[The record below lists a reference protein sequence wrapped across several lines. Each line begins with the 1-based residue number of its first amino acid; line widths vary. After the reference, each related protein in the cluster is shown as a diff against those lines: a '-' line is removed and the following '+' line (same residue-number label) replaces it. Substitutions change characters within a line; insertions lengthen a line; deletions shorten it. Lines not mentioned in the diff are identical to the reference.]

1 MNVVTRYDYKRNLE
15 RVNQKYTYLYSKYV
29 ENKNVVIVGPAKSIM
44 QSKQGEFINSFDCI
58 VRLNKSL
65 PIQRK
70 YEEYVGSRTDILYNS
85 LNVTDYPGE
94 NNLNKDF
101 LKSNYLKFVCC
112 SYPLIKPFDNDIIR
126 FVNHCKYELPFRYVN
141 HSLFNS
147 MVQNMK
153 TRPFTGL
160 CAIIDLLQYNIKSLY
175 ITGLDFYH
183 SNYYKKSIQ
192 KSSRVILK
200 NRNNSIHNS
209 NNQMKYLKYLSL
221 IDNRIILDR
230 VLDNLLYYDYY
241 AFMEGF
247 QYYLPIKNKHICFL
261 GMKWNS
267 RYQKV
272 DYSEYDYVISFQ
284 NLDIPNLIYIDLKN
298 VNFNGIGFSDK
309 HKYSIKKY
317 VLKSLNHFLLKLN
330 IRNISLE
337 LYVLMLLLCN
347 RIRIYGVNF
356 SMNQNI
362 NLFFLFLIKKNI
374 INLICKN

>member
-1 MNVVTRYDYKRNLE
+1 
-15 RVNQKYTYLYSKYV
+15 
-29 ENKNVVIVGPAKSIM
+29 
-44 QSKQGEFINSFDCI
+44 
-58 VRLNKSL
+58 
-65 PIQRK
+65 
-70 YEEYVGSRTDILYNS
+70 
-85 LNVTDYPGE
+85 
-94 NNLNKDF
+94 
-101 LKSNYLKFVCC
+101 
-112 SYPLIKPFDNDIIR
+112 
-126 FVNHCKYELPFRYVN
+126 
-141 HSLFNS
+141 

-221 IDNRIILDR
+221 IDNRIIWDR
-230 VLDNLLYYDYY
+230 VLDTVLYYDYY
-241 AFMEGF
+241 AFREGF
-247 QYYLPIKNKHICFL
+247 QYYLPKNKHICFL

-272 DYSEYDYVISFQ
+272 DYSEYDYVIVSKFGYTK
-284 NLDIPNLIYIDLKN
+284 LIYIDLKN